1 MTSAIRAADFPFF
14 PSVFLIGAPRCG
26 TTSLSKLLGR
36 HPEICFSRPKELN
49 YFGQVSTDG
58 LANIQHDYLDRYF
71 QHYDPERHRV
81 AAEGSVTYLYDPE
94 ALKQIKAIQPDARFL
109 VAVRNPID
117 MLRSFHFRMLY
128 LLEEDE
134 TNFETAWALQEVRA
148 QGQRIPK
155 RCSDPR
161 RLCYREVASLGA
173 QVERLVQT
181 VGRDRCHI
189 VVNDDVRSDP
199 VVTCQDMLRFCGVN
213 DDLQALAEID
223 ATNPFPHRHKSRTY
237 RWRWLQQILY
247 KPPAIALRSAA
258 RSEVRRGVRPLS
270 LKRLHKKLS
279 RLNLVKGEA
288 PRFSPEFKQRLVEE
302 FDQDIAV
309 LEGILDRDLN
319 AWRQISSNTAKPVDP
334 AQRDHSLGATR

>member
-1 MTSAIRAADFPFF
+1 MASEIRATDFPFF

-49 YFGQVSTDG
+49 YFGQVPADA

-81 AAEGSVTYLYDPE
+81 AAEGSVTSLYDPE
-94 ALKQIKAIQPDARFL
+94 ALKQISSIQPDARFL
-109 VAVRNPID
+109 VAVRNPVD

-134 TNFETAWALQEVRA
+134 ADFETAWALQEVRA
-148 QGQRIPK
+148 GGRRIPK

-161 RLCYREVASLGA
+161 RLRYREVASLGA
-173 QVERLVQT
+173 QVERLVQI

-189 VVNDDVRSDP
+189 VVNDDVRSNP
-199 VVTCQDMLRFCGVN
+199 VATCRDMLRFCGVN
-213 DDLQALAEID
+213 DNLDELAEND
-223 ATNPFPHRHKSRTY
+223 ASNPFPHRHKSRTY

-247 KPPAIALRSAA
+247 KPPSVAFRAAA
-258 RSEVRRGVRPLS
+258 RSEVGRGVRPVS
-270 LKRLHKKLS
+270 LKRLHKKLA

-288 PRFSPEFKQRLVEE
+288 PRFSPAFKQQLVEA
-302 FDQDIAV
+302 FDQDIGV
-309 LEGILDRDLN
+309 LERILGRDLN
-319 AWRQISSNTAKPVDP
+319 AWRQVS
-334 AQRDHSLGATR
+334 